1 MRTVLVT
8 NVESYTGPGV
18 VEVLSRYGYQ
28 VLCHDK
34 AFADPE
40 HRKRYSKSENVTALL
55 AQTPR
60 EIALEAEQVGEVL
73 GFVLN
78 DVHPNEPKPFEEIS
92 LEEIRAAQE
101 ALIEFPLQICQ
112 AVLPKL
118 KANRQGSIAFITSAR
133 QLQPEKGFALATSV
147 RAGATALAL
156 AVAREVAPFNIQVNA
171 IQPNY
176 LYSELYYPKATYIE
190 DPKGRAHIA
199 SSVPCGRLGT
209 PEEFGELVEFYI
221 SGRSPFTTGQVIN
234 FTGGWP

>member
-1 MRTVLVT
+1 MRSVLVT

-18 VEVLSRYGYQ
+18 VNVLSRYGYQ

-34 AFADPE
+34 SFADPE
-40 HRKRYSKSENVTALL
+40 YRKRYSKRENVTALP

-60 EIALEAEQVGEVL
+60 EIALEVEQVGEVL
-73 GFVLN
+73 GFVMN
-78 DVHPNEPKPFEEIS
+78 DAHPNEPKPFEEIS
-92 LEEIRAAQE
+92 LTEMRAAQS
-101 ALIEFPLQICQ
+101 ALIEFPLQVCQ

-118 KANRQGSIAFITSAR
+118 KANKQGSIVFITSAR
-133 QLQPEKGFALATSV
+133 QLQPETGYALATSV

-176 LYSELYYPKATYIE
+176 LYSEMYYPKAIFIE
-190 DPKGRAHIA
+190 DPEGSAHIA
-199 SSVPCGRLGT
+199 NVVPFGRLGT